1 MLNYFFFV
9 SLITELVRS
18 LALLLPLLLAVA
30 YITLFE
36 RKILG
41 AIQIRK
47 GPNVVGIF
55 GLLQPLADGLK
66 LIVKEL
72 LVPISST
79 TNLFFLSP
87 IITFVL
93 SIFVLISLPFSSY
106 EIFFDFDFGI
116 ILIFGVS
123 SLGIYG
129 IVLSGWS
136 SNSRYSFLGS
146 LRSTAQI
153 ISYEVSIGLIVQ
165 SVLVVVGSINMIKIV
180 EFQSHIWLV
189 FPLFPSFLLFFFSA
203 LAETNR
209 PPFDLPEAESE
220 LVSGYN
226 VEYSGPTFALFFI
239 GEYLNIIASCI
250 LITTLFFGGSTFS
263 IFNIF
268 IDSSFIFSLKVIF
281 FLFSFIWV
289 RATLPRF
296 RYDQLIQLGWKT
308 FLPISFGWVFFCI
321 CVVILFEF

>member
-1 MLNYFFFV
+1 MKNIYYYFFIDF
-9 SLITELVRS
+9 IRA
-18 LALLLPLLLAVA
+18 LALLLPLLLSVA

-41 AIQIRK
+41 AMQIRK

-66 LIVKEL
+66 LIIKEL

-79 TNLFFLSP
+79 KKLFFLSP

-93 SIFVLISLPFSSY
+93 SIFILISLPFSSY

-123 SLGIYG
+123 SLGVYG

-165 SVLVVVGSINMIKIV
+165 TVLVVVGSMNIIKIIQ
-180 EFQSHIWLV
+180 FQSHIWLI

-239 GEYLNIIASCI
+239 GEYLNIIASCV
-250 LITTLFFGGSTFS
+250 LIITLFFGGSTF
-263 IFNIF
+263 FNY
-268 IDSSFIFSLKVIF
+268 DSCLIFSVKVVF

-296 RYDQLIQLGWKT
+296 RYDQLIQLGWKI
-308 FLPISFGWVFFCI
+308 FLPVSFGWVLFCI
-321 CVVILFEF
+321 CLIMFFDI